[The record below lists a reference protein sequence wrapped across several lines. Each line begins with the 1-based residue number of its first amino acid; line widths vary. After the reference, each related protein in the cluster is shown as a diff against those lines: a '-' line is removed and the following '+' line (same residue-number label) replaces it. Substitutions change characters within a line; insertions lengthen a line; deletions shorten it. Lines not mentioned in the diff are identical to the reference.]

1 MRLTAPAVML
11 VAVAACAPAPEAE
24 APAAPV
30 APPVAVF
37 TGTEYAFTGPDTL
50 AAGPT
55 TFRLESAGAELHHI
69 TLVRLDEGHTMEE
82 FLGAMSAGPPPAWA
96 HMMGGPNPPAPG
108 ASSEATVVLTPGSW
122 GMLCLVPGPDGV
134 PHVAKGMFKAF
145 TVTANEAPAAEPEAH
160 VTMTL
165 QDYDFVLSAPLTA
178 GTHTIRVENP
188 AAQPHEVFLVKL
200 DSARTVQ
207 DVADYVAS
215 MEGGAVAG
223 PPPGVPMGGIA
234 GMNPGQV
241 NWFSVT
247 LTPGEYAMLCFV
259 PDMRDGRPHML
270 HGMMKQFTV
279 P

>member
-1 MRLTAPAVML
+1 ML
-11 VAVAACAPAPEAE
+11 LAAAACAPAPDAGT
-24 APAAPV
+24 PAAPV
-30 APPVAVF
+30 APPVAIF
-37 TGTEYAFTGPDTL
+37 TGTEYAFSGPDTL

-69 TLVRLDEGHTMEE
+69 TLVHLDEGHTMEE
-82 FLGAMSAGPPPAWA
+82 FLGAMASGPPPAWA

-108 ASSEATVVLTPGSW
+108 GSSEATVVLTPGSW

-134 PHVAKGMFKAF
+134 PHVAKGMSKAF
-145 TVTANEAPAAEPEAH
+145 TVVANESPAAEPEAH

-178 GTHTIRVENP
+178 GTHTIKVENP

-215 MEGGAVAG
+215 MEGGEVAG

-234 GMNPGQV
+234 GMNPGQR
-241 NWFSVT
+241 NWFTVT